1 MTVKEVFENMN
12 DWEPVEMWVEVFG
25 ITFRA
30 ENFVNIFKSHP
41 GILDKKVV
49 RVNREVYPKRII
61 TK

>member
-25 ITFRA
+25 ITFRT